1 MPLITSRPFFEP
13 PALPGFADS
22 STQVPAGGF
31 PTGLGSTLDQ
41 LDSSHFILVVR
52 TSTGANNGVKAIV
65 ANLSGTTV
73 TWGSWFDVK
82 TVSQCGGNLCRVSV
96 TALDSGRA
104 TVTWSE
110 TGLIK
115 ARTISITGTTITGGG
130 TEVTLDSGGVSF
142 TGTVLVD
149 TDKVMATWT
158 NTDTGDPRN
167 RSAILTSTGTAIAV
181 GSTASW
187 SGAAFDLWSPA
198 GDPNKSG
205 FAFDPTKVLMVG
217 GSGTSKGT
225 TFSISGTTITPNTS
239 YQIANWSQKWEHGI
253 VQLDATRSLYVY
265 SDGNTSDRLRAVV
278 VSVSGT
284 VVSTGSSVLISADGY
299 LDDSRGS
306 IDLVKADTDK
316 VVVVYREDNTTRT
329 NIQTLTISGTTVTPG
344 TEYQIYPNIIQQGKL
359 INLSSTQGLFVYRES
374 DYTGVVVD
382 YP

>member
-1 MPLITSRPFFEP
+1 MPLINTRPFIS
-13 PALPGFADS
+13 LPGFAGS
-22 STQVPAGGF
+22 PSQVPAGGF
-31 PTGLGSTLDQ
+31 PTGLGSSLDQ
-41 LDSSHFILVVR
+41 LDSSRFILAVR
-52 TSTGANNGVKAIV
+52 TATGTNNGVKAIV
-65 ANLSGTTV
+65 GSLSGTTV

-82 TVSQCGGNLCRVSV
+82 TVAQCGGNICRVSV
-96 TALDSGRA
+96 SALDSSRA
-104 TVTWSE
+104 TVTWEE

-130 TEVTLDSGGVSF
+130 SEVTLDTGSTSFSGTIF
-142 TGTVLVD
+142 YD

-158 NTDTGDPRN
+158 ETGSGDPRN
-167 RSAILTSTGTAIAV
+167 RSAVLTSTGTTIAV
-181 GSTASW
+181 GSTLSW
-187 SGAAFDLWSPA
+187 SGAALDLWNPS
-198 GDPNKSG
+198 GDPNKHGFPLDTSNILAVGASG
-205 FAFDPTKVLMVG
+205 VQRAAV
-217 GSGTSKGT
+217 
-225 TFSISGTTITPNTS
+225 FSISGTTITKNTS
-239 YQIANWSQKWEHGI
+239 YQIANWAQKWEHGI

-278 VSVSGT
+278 LSVSGT
-284 VVSTGSSVLISADGY
+284 VISTGSSVLISADGY